1 MVIKMEL
8 LFLCLKIFFVR
19 IIDVS
24 LGTFRT
30 MQMVKGNTIKSTII
44 GFFEVLIWF
53 LVVQEALK
61 TDIDSIFIALSY
73 AGGFATGTYVG
84 MFVSDKYITE
94 LLSIQI
100 ITSKYKELIKI
111 LRENGF
117 AVTTIEIASEDKIK
131 KYMLLLS
138 INSYSYHKFNKI
150 LKDTDNNAF
159 MVINESK
166 YVRNGYFMN
175 GTK

>member
-1 MVIKMEL
+1 MEL
-8 LFLCLKIFFVR
+8 LMLCIKVFFVR

-30 MQMVKGNTIKSTII
+30 MQMVKGRSVLATII

-53 LVVQEALK
+53 LVVKEAIN
-61 TDIDSIFIALSY
+61 TDSNSIFVALSY
-73 AGGFATGTYVG
+73 AGGFATGTYLG
-84 MFVSDKYITE
+84 MYISDKYITE

-100 ITSKYKELIKI
+100 ITDKYKVLNKV

-117 AVTTIEIASEDKIK
+117 ATTSIEVISNESNK
-131 KYMLLLS
+131 KRYMIYLS
-138 INSYSYHKFNKI
+138 LNSYSYPKFNKL
-150 LKDTDNNAF
+150 LKETDPKAF

-166 YVRNGYFMN
+166 YTRNGYFMGQN
-175 GTK
+175 K